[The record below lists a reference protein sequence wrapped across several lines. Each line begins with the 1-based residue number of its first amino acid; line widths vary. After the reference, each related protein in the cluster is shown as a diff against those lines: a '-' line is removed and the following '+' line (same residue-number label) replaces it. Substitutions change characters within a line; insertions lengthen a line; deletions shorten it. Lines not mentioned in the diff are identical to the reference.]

1 MLSRDY
7 NAFMAK
13 LPQVPDC
20 MAEKQP
26 ESESLI
32 NIRNIFQTS
41 PEKGLGLLFRQLYDP
56 LCSYAAHL
64 VNTNQTAEQLVGSVF
79 FQFYLT
85 KAYKNGLTDYT
96 AYLFNAVVNECYR
109 YLKDQ
114 PEEKNNFSLLCK
126 KFTGTA
132 LHYKN
137 LMLRITE
144 MMEKL
149 SLQNQQ
155 IFSLFWLQNKSYFE
169 IGQEMKISSKT
180 VEIQV
185 SNTIQKFTTSAVKKT
200 DTYTAPNNSSG
211 LITHDCLV
219 NIDKGYAKRILNIK
233 KSKFDAV
240 FVIDHHSPLT
250 FSRQLVVLV
259 LRAVQENLIQDG
271 DRMPSISKLSTHLS
285 VSRDKIQKAYLLL
298 KEIGILSAIHGNGY
312 FILKHAF
319 WNDKKQ
325 HISLDAI
332 TSNERYEVFFESILN
347 KVRHR
352 D

>member
-13 LPQVPDC
+13 LSQIPDC
-20 MAEKQP
+20 MANKQP

-64 VNTNQTAEQLVGSVF
+64 VNTNQTAEQLVGNVF

-96 AYLFNAVVNECYR
+96 AYLFNAVVNECYK

-114 PEEKNNFSLLCK
+114 PEQKNNFSLLCN

-144 MMEKL
+144 MMGKL
-149 SLQNQQ
+149 SIQNQR

-169 IGQEMKISSKT
+169 IGQELKISSKT

-185 SNTIQKFTTSAVKKT
+185 SNTIQKFTASAVKKT
-200 DTYTAPNNSSG
+200 DTYVAHDNSCG
-211 LITHDCLV
+211 LITHDRLV

-240 FVIDHHSPLT
+240 FVIDPNSPLT

-259 LRAVQENLIQDG
+259 LRAVQENIIQDG
-271 DRMPSISKLSTHLS
+271 DRMPSISKLSAHLA
-285 VSRDKIQKAYLLL
+285 VSRDKIQKTYLLL

-319 WNDKKQ
+319 WSDKKQ
-325 HISLDAI
+325 HISLD
-332 TSNERYEVFFESILN
+332 TLNKNERYDVFFESILN
-347 KVRHR
+347 KLRR
-352 D
+352 QD